1 MCIEKPSLTKGVKLS
16 KEKPP
21 LLQIE
26 LEDIDSVPR
35 VFYKGKEIKDKIR
48 VDFSFLTNDDT
59 GFHPTHIDIEY
70 IDKESKFGS
79 KSIVYNR
86 YFYNER
92 KEKQR

>member
-1 MCIEKPSLTKGVKLS
+1 MCIEKPSLTKVVKLS

-26 LEDIDSVPR
+26 LDDIDSVPR
-35 VFYKGKEIKDKIR
+35 VFYKGKEIKRKIR

-59 GFHPTHIDIEY
+59 GFRPTHIDIEY
-70 IDKESKFGS
+70 IDEESKFGS

-92 KEKQR
+92 KEK

>member
-26 LEDIDSVPR
+26 LDDIDSVPR
-35 VFYKGKEIKDKIR
+35 VFYKGKEIKRKIR

-59 GFHPTHIDIEY
+59 GFRPTHI
-70 IDKESKFGS
+70 
-79 KSIVYNR
+79 
-86 YFYNER
+86 
-92 KEKQR
+92 